1 MTEQQA
7 QQMIAGLARVERLL
21 TVLLQHLAEDD
32 GQDQPRSSL
41 DGDPAPRERDQ
52 TLSLG

>member
-21 TVLLQHLAEDD
+21 TQLMQSLADD
-32 GQDQPRSSL
+32 GDEDSPRPSL